1 MSYTIYPVRH
11 GASLA
16 YVDYEND
23 DVPTYRQGPNTPLSD
38 VGKKES
44 HAAGKQLAI
53 YRPTLLIASQLV
65 RARESANIIAE
76 YSPLFVNTDWR
87 LNEISRPSVD
97 GQNIYSEINLEYK
110 KWRGKMIE
118 EKNWK
123 AKFTSQDQ
131 SFFEHK
137 EQLVDFLRE
146 SAKEFDGQ
154 KTVLVGHSQSFATIM
169 AVIKNG
175 YNLNAHS
182 FFETFNKSFMANG
195 AITKLSHDR
204 RGWKIDFF
212 NRTSHL

>member
-1 MSYTIYPVRH
+1 MFYDLILVRH

-23 DVPTYRQGPNTPLSD
+23 DVPTYRQGHNTPLSD
-38 VGKKES
+38 TGKKES

-53 YRPTLLIASQLV
+53 YRPTLLIASQLT

-87 LNEISRPSVD
+87 LNEICRPSVD
-97 GQNIYSEINLEYK
+97 GQNIYSEVNLEYK
-110 KWRGKMIE
+110 KWRGEMIE
-118 EKNWK
+118 KRNWK
-123 AKFTSQDQ
+123 AKFSSQDQ
-131 SFFEHK
+131 SFFEFK
-137 EQLVDFLRE
+137 EQVVDFLRE

-169 AVIKNG
+169 AIIKNG
-175 YNLNAHS
+175 YNQSPNS
-182 FFETFNKSFMANG
+182 FFEIFNRSFMANG